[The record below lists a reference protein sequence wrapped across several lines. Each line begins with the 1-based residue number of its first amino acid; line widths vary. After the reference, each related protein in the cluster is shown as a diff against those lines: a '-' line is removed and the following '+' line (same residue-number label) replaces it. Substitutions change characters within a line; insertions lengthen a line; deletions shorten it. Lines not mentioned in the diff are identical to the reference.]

1 MDKSSEQYSTD
12 VMSTRQLV
20 LKYRNMGWALS
31 ALGIPRAV
39 VIWEG
44 CLEYEGA
51 KLDHKGQ
58 MGF

>member
-1 MDKSSEQYSTD
+1 MDKSSERYSTD

-39 VIWEG
+39 VIWEV
-44 CLEYEGA
+44 CLE
-51 KLDHKGQ
+51 
-58 MGF
+58 